1 MKISLMMLLGLLML
15 AHLHAQTLR
24 TPPLKPE
31 VVFVK
36 GGTFKMGTTE
46 ENKVEMPVHAVT
58 VSDFSI
64 GKYEVTVSQYRAF
77 CKETGRKMPSKP
89 DWEWVDNYPMVKV
102 SYYDALA
109 YCKWLGEK
117 FGGTWRLPTE
127 AEWEYAARGGSKRRG
142 YTFAGGDDVF
152 QVCWF
157 YENSKFQANPVG
169 LKTPNELGIYD
180 MCGNAGEWCEDW
192 FYEEYYSSS
201 PKINPKGPTEGT
213 ERVMRGGNWY
223 LVYWWITSTRRSFST
238 PDEISSYNGFRVV
251 LSN

>member
-1 MKISLMMLLGLLML
+1 MKALFTTILCMSLL
-15 AHLHAQTLR
+15 ANLHAQAPRTL
-24 TPPLKPE
+24 PDKPE
-31 VVFVK
+31 LVFVK

-46 ENKVEMPVHAVT
+46 ENKAEMPVHTVT

-64 GKYEVTVSQYRAF
+64 GKYEVTVSQYRVF
-77 CKETGRKMPSKP
+77 CEESGRIMPSQP
-89 DWEWVDNYPMVKV
+89 EWGWEDNYPMVKV

-127 AEWEYAARGGSKRRG
+127 AEWEYAARGGPKSRG

-180 MCGNAGEWCEDW
+180 MCENAGEWCEDW
-192 FYEEYYSSS
+192 FYKEYYSSS

-213 ERVMRGGNWY
+213 QRVMRGGDWY
-223 LVYWWITSTRRSFST
+223 LIYWWITSTRRSFST
-238 PDEISSYNGFRVV
+238 PDEIRSFNGFRVV